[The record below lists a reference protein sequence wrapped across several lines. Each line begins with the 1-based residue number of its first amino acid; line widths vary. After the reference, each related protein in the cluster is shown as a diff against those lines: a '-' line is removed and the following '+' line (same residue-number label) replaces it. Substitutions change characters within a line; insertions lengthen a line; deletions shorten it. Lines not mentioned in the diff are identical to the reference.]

1 MTLTL
6 TLTLTLSRCNAK
18 TLHELRRRQ
27 VLSPYISHISPLY
40 LTSSEMGIMREMRRT
55 KRIGK
60 TITYLARGDIA
71 EMQG

>member
-1 MTLTL
+1 VEREVHLE
-6 TLTLTLSRCNAK
+6 RDGD
-18 TLHELRRRQ
+18 HEGDEKGSPLY
-27 VLSPYISHISPLY
+27 LPYISHISPLY